1 MLSAAPGGLSQ
12 GSVGRVFCGLVK
24 GGGHAVF
31 FDGQDVRW
39 GVLSSAPLCAA
50 RRGGL
55 HPGMMHNAVE
65 TKTVGI
71 AAGRLSAGL
80 QCLE

>member
-1 MLSAAPGGLSQ
+1 MRFFLTDRTSGG
-12 GSVGRVFCGLVK
+12 
-24 GGGHAVF
+24 
-31 FDGQDVRW
+31 